1 MDKTTKNKCSLAG
14 GIAVTTLLAMVSV
27 TAIAFLANSYS
38 QQYKDCIAQSD
49 VTIDQFSLLYPAQR

>member
-1 MDKTTKNKCSLAG
+1 MHKTTKNKCSLAG
-14 GIAVTTLLAMVSV
+14 GIAVTTLLAMVSA
-27 TAIAFLANSYS
+27 TAIAFLANSQS